1 MTQVT
6 LESFGEV
13 LSPSPTELDEQ
24 HSAPSRLTGL
34 SRRFSA
40 LRATPHLVT
49 WIGVGVTTIGMV
61 LLVVAWGKV
70 AGLTNVGLQM
80 PYLVSAG
87 FTGVALVLVGLTIVN
102 IDAKRADAAA
112 RTAQIVELRG
122 LLSEL
127 HHEVANVVAGETR

>member
-6 LESFGEV
+6 LEGFGGEA
-13 LSPSPTELDEQ
+13 LHP
-24 HSAPSRLTGL
+24 APVEESHAPGRLTGVGRRL
-34 SRRFSA
+34 STV
-40 LRATPHLVT
+40 RAIPHLVT
-49 WIGVGVTTIGMV
+49 WIGVGLTTIGLI

-87 FTGVALVLVGLTIVN
+87 FTGIALVLVGLTVVN

-112 RTAQIVELRG
+112 RTAQLGELRG
-122 LLSEL
+122 LLAEL
-127 HHEVANVVAGETR
+127 RTAVEEEEK

>member
-13 LSPSPTELDEQ
+13 LQPGPIEVDEP
-24 HSAPSRLTGL
+24 AVPGRLTGL
-34 SRRFSA
+34 GRRISA
-40 LRATPHLVT
+40 FRAIPHLVT
-49 WIGVGVTTIGMV
+49 WIGLGVTTIGLI

-102 IDAKRADAAA
+102 IDAKRADGAA
-112 RTAQIVELRG
+112 RNAQLSELRG
-122 LLSEL
+122 LLAEL
-127 HHEVANVVAGETR
+127 RSAVTEDDQ

>member
-6 LESFGEV
+6 LEGFGGELHPAPIEV
-13 LSPSPTELDEQ
+13 EES
-24 HSAPSRLTGL
+24 HAPGRLTGVG
-34 SRRFSA
+34 RRLSA

-49 WIGVGVTTIGMV
+49 WIGVGVTTIGLI

-112 RTAQIVELRG
+112 RTAQLVELRG
-122 LLSEL
+122 LLTEL
-127 HHEVANVVAGETR
+127 RTAVEEDDQ

>member
-13 LSPSPTELDEQ
+13 LAPAPIEIDEP
-24 HSAPSRLTGL
+24 SAPGRLTGL
-34 SRRFSA
+34 SRRLSA
-40 LRATPHLVT
+40 IRAIPHLVT
-49 WIGVGVTTIGMV
+49 WIGVGVTTVGMI

-102 IDAKRADAAA
+102 IDAKRADGAA
-112 RTAQIVELRG
+112 RTAQLGELRG
-122 LLSEL
+122 LLAEL
-127 HHEVANVVAGETR
+127 RNAVEEDHK

>member
-6 LESFGEV
+6 LEGFGGEV
-13 LSPSPTELDEQ
+13 LHTGPVEAEESL
-24 HSAPSRLTGL
+24 APGRLTGV
-34 SRRFSA
+34 SRRLA
-40 LRATPHLVT
+40 AIRAIPHLAT
-49 WIGVGVTTIGMV
+49 WVGIGVTAVGLV

-70 AGLTNVGLQM
+70 AGLTVVGLQL

-102 IDAKRADAAA
+102 LDAKRADA
-112 RTAQIVELRG
+112 RQRSAQLAELRA

-127 HHEVANVVAGETR
+127 RSSVEEEGL